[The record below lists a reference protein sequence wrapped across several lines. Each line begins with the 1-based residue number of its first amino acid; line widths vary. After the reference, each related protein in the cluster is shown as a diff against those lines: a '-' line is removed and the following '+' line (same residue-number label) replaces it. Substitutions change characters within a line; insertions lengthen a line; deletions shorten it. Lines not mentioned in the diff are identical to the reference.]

1 MDKLGFLFPGQG
13 SQYVGMGLD
22 WAGKFKEAAEV
33 FEEADLALNFS
44 LCEVI
49 WEGPVEFLAQTEV
62 TQPALLTVSTA
73 ISRVLKAHGIV
84 PQAAVGL
91 SLGEYSALV
100 AAESLSFSAAIR
112 LVRERG
118 RLMQQAVPLG
128 QGKVAAIMGLETHIV
143 EEACANTAG
152 LVSVANY
159 NCPGQ
164 VAIAGEAQAVA
175 EAMQKCQEL
184 GAKRVVTLPVSAP
197 FHTSLLRGA
206 GTALRPHL
214 ERAKLLAPQIPVA
227 SNVTGEYFAPHD
239 LVPLLELQVSS
250 PVRFEAGVRRL
261 LADGYT
267 HFVEVGPGST
277 LSSFIK
283 RIDKGAT
290 VYSLDKADSLERV
303 LEVLR

>member
-13 SQYVGMGLD
+13 CQYVGMGLD

-33 FEEADLALNFS
+33 FAEADQALSFS
-44 LCEVI
+44 LSEVI
-49 WEGPVEFLAQTEV
+49 WEGPAEFLAQTEV
-62 TQPALLTVSTA
+62 TQPSLLTVSTA
-73 ISRVLKAHGIV
+73 IARVLAAHGIV

-100 AAESLSFSAAIR
+100 AAGSMSFSTAIR
-112 LVRERG
+112 LVKQRG
-118 RLMQQAVPLG
+118 RLMQEAVPLG
-128 QGKVAAIMGLETHIV
+128 QGKVAAIMGLDTHLV
-143 EEACANTAG
+143 EEACASSKGVVAI
-152 LVSVANY
+152 ANY

-164 VAIAGEAQAVA
+164 VAIAGESQAVE
-175 EAMQKCQEL
+175 EALQKCQEL
-184 GAKRVVTLPVSAP
+184 GAKRVVILPVSAP

-206 GTALRPHL
+206 GEALRPHL
-214 ERAKLLAPQIPVA
+214 ENAKLLAPKIPVA
-227 SNVTGEYFAPHD
+227 SNVTGEYFAANE
-239 LVPLLELQVSS
+239 LVPLLVRQVSS
-250 PVRFEAGVRRL
+250 PVRFETGVRRL

-290 VYSLDKADSLERV
+290 VYSVDTPDALAKV

>member
-13 SQYVGMGLD
+13 CQYVGMGLD
-22 WAGKFKEAAEV
+22 WAGKFAEAAGV
-33 FEEADLALNFS
+33 FAEADQALNFS
-44 LCEVI
+44 LSEVI
-49 WEGPVEFLAQTEV
+49 WEGPAEFLAQTEV

-73 ISRVLKAHGIV
+73 ITRVLAAHGIV

-100 AAESLSFSAAIR
+100 AAGSMSFSAAIR
-112 LVRERG
+112 LVKQRG
-118 RLMQQAVPLG
+118 RLMQEAVPLG
-128 QGKVAAIMGLETHIV
+128 KGKVAAIMGLDTHLV
-143 EEACANTAG
+143 EEACSSSTGVVAI
-152 LVSVANY
+152 ANY

-164 VAIAGEAQAVA
+164 VAIAGEAQAVE
-175 EAMQKCQEL
+175 EAMEKCQAL

-206 GTALRPHL
+206 GEALRPHL
-214 ERAKLLAPQIPVA
+214 VNANLHVPQFPVV
-227 SNVTGEYFAPHD
+227 SNVTGEYFAS
-239 LVPLLELQVSS
+239 LEIVPLLVRQVSS

-290 VYSLDKADSLERV
+290 VYSVDTPDALARV